1 MKRVINKGIMSG
13 IAVFI
18 LGIVVQSDPAFAD
31 SIGLDSSCL
40 TCQGSI
46 YTLTYDG
53 VALTDSDPLHETF
66 RITLDIDTSG
76 YTGGGTAIDAA
87 AIKVSSSV
95 FDVSL
100 FDAPNGTISWNIVDG
115 GINASGCSG
124 SGSGFECADWIATGV
139 GIGVGGTLDWTF
151 DITINNGTLF
161 TDPLEASIKARYVG
175 DNGIKVGALVSEN
188 ITLQQQVPEP
198 STLLLLGSGL
208 AGLGLWR
215 RFKLR
220 N

>member
-1 MKRVINKGIMSG
+1 
-13 IAVFI
+13 
-18 LGIVVQSDPAFAD
+18 
-31 SIGLDSSCL
+31 
-40 TCQGSI
+40 
-46 YTLTYDG
+46 
-53 VALTDSDPLHETF
+53 LHETF
-66 RITLDIDTSG
+66 QITLTIDTSG